1 MPTRDELLARFRLDR
16 ALKSTT
22 LITDANAVILFN
34 EGALQ
39 LANDGDAF
47 ILKATWSGVA
57 STQEYILSGA
67 SPKVTGFLDLYLP
80 AGGLVYLQT
89 SSVTK
94 MMPDHFKL
102 VSESWLDLRVPG
114 WRDASASDT
123 LQYIY
128 LTYDASG
135 YLNLGVYPKT
145 STTTPTFKLYYKS
158 RGTDMSAGG
167 NYPWTNSTTILTHT
181 EPFQIGIMY
190 YAAWK
195 AHETFT
201 LNQAMALYYKTAYLE
216 QALGLRDA
224 QRRVVTAEIDGLMH
238 DAQIDASDSFGG
250 L

>member
-1 MPTRDELLARFRLDR
+1 MPTLSDLRARFRLDR

-22 LITDANAVILFN
+22 LISVADADILLK
-34 EGALQ
+34 EGELQ

-57 STQEYILSGA
+57 STREYIISGA
-67 SPKVTGFLDLYLP
+67 SAKVSNYLDLYLP

-94 MMPDHFKL
+94 TLPYDFKL
-102 VSESWLDLRVPG
+102 VSEAWLDLHVPG

-128 LTYDASG
+128 LTYDTNG
-135 YLNLGVYPKT
+135 YLNLGVHPKT
-145 STTTPTFKLYYKS
+145 STTTPTFRLYFKS
-158 RGTDMSAGG
+158 RGTAMSATTD
-167 NYPWTNSTTILTHT
+167 YPWTGGANLLTHT
-181 EPFQIGIMY
+181 EPYQVGIAY
-190 YAAWK
+190 YAMWK

-201 LNQAMALYYKTAYLE
+201 LNQALALHYKEAYLE
-216 QALGLRDA
+216 QALALRET
-224 QRRVVTAEIDGLMH
+224 QRRVVEAEVDGLMQ
-238 DAQIDASDSFGG
+238 DAEIQAGETFGG